1 MYRKISKKGDICKP
15 RIMVSGETKHAA
27 MLWMFIFPPP
37 KMICWNSNFQRMV
50 FGGETFERQLGFKR
64 RNVMNGITVPDNMLK
79 KAPETILE
87 G

>member
-1 MYRKISKKGDICKP
+1 
-15 RIMVSGETKHAA
+15 
-27 MLWMFIFPPP
+27 
-37 KMICWNSNFQRMV
+37 MV